1 VHDAALK
8 HFGLA
13 VVIDHH
19 FEHRG
24 PGGVGKKLHDVR
36 VARASSSR
44 RVRAVDLLA
53 RRRKV
58 VSQGAA
64 DRTAANDDDVVVS
77 GHGLFSLQGHGR

>member
-1 VHDAALK
+1 MD
-8 HFGLA
+8 FGSRNFHLFRL
-13 VVIDHH
+13 V
-19 FEHRG
+19 ER
-24 PGGVGKKLHDVR
+24 GVGKKLHDMR

-77 GHGLFSLQGHGR
+77 GHGLFSLLGRGR